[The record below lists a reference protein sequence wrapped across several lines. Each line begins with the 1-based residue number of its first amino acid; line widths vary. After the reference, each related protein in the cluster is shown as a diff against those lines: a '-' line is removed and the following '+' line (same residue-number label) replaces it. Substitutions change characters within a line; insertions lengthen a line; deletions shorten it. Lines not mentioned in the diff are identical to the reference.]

1 MMSGYPP
8 LQIMVWP
15 EFFGRAYI
23 GSIVGIA
30 QPFTTIAGATAPVI
44 VGALFDYTGTYET
57 ALWLLIGTWLVCSTV
72 MIVVRPAQGS
82 ATLVESRAGGG

>member
-1 MMSGYPP
+1 
-8 LQIMVWP
+8 MVWP

-44 VGALFDYTGTYET
+44 VGALFDTFGSYDA
-57 ALWLLIGTWLVCSTV
+57 ALWMLVGSWLLCAMV
-72 MIVVRPAQGS
+72 MVIVQPAARREAS
-82 ATLVESRAGGG
+82 ARAGAVSG